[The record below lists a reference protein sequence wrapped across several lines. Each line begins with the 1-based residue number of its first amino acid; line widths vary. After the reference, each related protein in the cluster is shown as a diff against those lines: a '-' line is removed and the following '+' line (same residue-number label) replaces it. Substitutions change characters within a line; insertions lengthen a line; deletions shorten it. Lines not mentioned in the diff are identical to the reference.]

1 MMKLVGNKS
10 TTLCKLEGFNHGNMP
25 EPAFP
30 LLINEV
36 EKIRK
41 EIVEKKL

>member
-1 MMKLVGNKS
+1 MA
-10 TTLCKLEGFNHGNMP
+10 

-36 EKIRK
+36 EKISK
-41 EIVEKKL
+41 KILEKK